1 MMDAEATIFCSSA
14 GAVSSAEG
22 SDASS
27 AAARSAVAASSWE
40 DVPAGS
46 SWGSA
51 ASDSTASPSVPSAVA
66 ASEDA
71 SSAVSAGASPEASVA
86 SDEPVAASV
95 ASTSAGA
102 TASTPSS
109 AASAAVGTCP
119 MARAKATARAVRARA
134 GGSAV
139 QGIPCAGSPSDRR
152 REAAAASAARIPIML
167 GPFSPG
173 PCRGPAGIVAPATR
187 HRWGEIRLDVSRPRT
202 PPDLQRVHSRP
213 SELRLLVQPGTR
225 TPIPPGRRVHG
236 VPTRL
241 RATILASYVRHR
253 NTTRDAAD
261 PRAHD
266 YAPHPRAA
274 GTGAFADASGER
286 ARHEAGRAGPQR
298 TPRGAGAEPSRFT

>member
-1 MMDAEATIFCSSA
+1 
-14 GAVSSAEG
+14 
-22 SDASS
+22 
-27 AAARSAVAASSWE
+27 
-40 DVPAGS
+40 
-46 SWGSA
+46 
-51 ASDSTASPSVPSAVA
+51 
-66 ASEDA
+66 
-71 SSAVSAGASPEASVA
+71 
-86 SDEPVAASV
+86 
-95 ASTSAGA
+95 
-102 TASTPSS
+102 
-109 AASAAVGTCP
+109 

-139 QGIPCAGSPSDRR
+139 RGIPCAGSPSDRR

-173 PCRGPAGIVAPATR
+173 PCRGSAGIVAPAAR

-266 YAPHPRAA
+266 YGTAPPSGRNRGFRGRLR
-274 GTGAFADASGER
+274 GTRPARGGA
-286 ARHEAGRAGPQR
+286 
-298 TPRGAGAEPSRFT
+298 RGAAADPSRRRRRTFKVHLKLQSFSTTRRSRCSQPNPNLQLDP